1 MTKFMLPLL
10 PARHFFHLAVP
21 FNRQS
26 HFLRV
31 TYIRTRAANRLDGT
45 TAVRKK
51 ASAATDAPKANAA
64 GKVLSLSRRVTSPLC
79 DVNTETSGLC
89 AEIQDVHI
97 SAEAHIVSEI
107 PAHMVR
113 IVVNHDLIRA
123 PVPIAAIVSVGE
135 RNRPVP
141 AIEPEL
147 SGTSAGNPPYVR
159 GTKAAS
165 KVPVSPGMVQMV
177 ARIVGAGIMPD
188 PVTPVHVGTL
198 GVARF
203 IGIVT
208 VQSLSFQ
215 AAS

>member
-1 MTKFMLPLL
+1 MTKVIFPLL

-31 TYIRTRAANRLDGT
+31 TYTGTRAADRLHGAT
-45 TAVRKK
+45 QVRKR
-51 ASAATDAPKANAA
+51 ATAAGDAAKANAA

-97 SAEAHIVSEI
+97 SAAAHIVSEI

-113 IVVNHDLIRA
+113 IVVNHDLIRV
-123 PVPIAAIVSVGE
+123 PVPIAAIISVGE

-141 AIEPEL
+141 AVEPEL
-147 SGTSAGNPPYVR
+147 SWTSAGNPPYVR

-177 ARIVGAGIMPD
+177 ARIAAACIMPD
-188 PVTPVHVGTL
+188 PVTP
-198 GVARF
+198 
-203 IGIVT
+203 
-208 VQSLSFQ
+208 
-215 AAS
+215 